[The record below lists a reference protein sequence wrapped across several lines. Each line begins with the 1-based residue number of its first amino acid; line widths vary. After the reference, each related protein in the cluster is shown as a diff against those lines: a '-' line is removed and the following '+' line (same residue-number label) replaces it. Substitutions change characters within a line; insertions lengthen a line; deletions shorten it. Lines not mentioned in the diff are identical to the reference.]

1 MPMNICNLQFF
12 NTNIIVPI
20 NEESEFVDD
29 NFERQG
35 EECKL
40 VGEEASEETRV
51 QCCSQALN
59 PTKDKCC
66 AKEGEASDVAE
77 NCCIL
82 DSTLDD
88 TGKCKTECPAMG
100 VNLKAVGRNDE
111 VMESWQECSAHCS
124 ERPDCNY
131 WSYIKDTETD
141 ERYRKKCYTMTGYT
155 GSSSDVDAISGVR
168 NCGQTGTGFLW
179 PSKS

>member
-12 NTNIIVPI
+12 NTNFIVPI

-40 VGEEASEETRV
+40 VGEEASEETIEE
-51 QCCSQALN
+51 CCSQALN

-66 AKEGEASDVAE
+66 AKDGEISDVAE

-82 DSTLDD
+82 DSTLDS
-88 TGKCKTECPAMG
+88 TGKCKIECPVMG
-100 VNLKAVGRNDE
+100 VNLKAVDRNDQ
-111 VMESWQECSAHCS
+111 VLESWQECSASCS
-124 ERPDCNY
+124 ERPDCTY
-131 WSYIKDTETD
+131 WSYIKDTQTD
-141 ERYRKKCYTMTGYT
+141 ERYSKRCYTMTGYT
-155 GSSSDVDAISGVR
+155 GSSSDVHAISGVR